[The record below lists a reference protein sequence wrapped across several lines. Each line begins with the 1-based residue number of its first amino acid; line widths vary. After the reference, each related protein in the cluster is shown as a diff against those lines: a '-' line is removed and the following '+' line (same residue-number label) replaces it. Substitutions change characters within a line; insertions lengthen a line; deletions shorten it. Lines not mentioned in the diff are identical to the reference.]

1 MCIRDRLEEYCED
14 HGITQD
20 AFNLNTF
27 MQASEYL
34 RQNLALDVLAR
45 ELGLEETEKDVAAAK
60 RQLSGDLAHLS
71 DEEFRE
77 RGFRRSLGEHIRR
90 EKALKW
96 LMDTMAID

>member
-1 MCIRDRLEEYCED
+1 M
-14 HGITQD
+14 T
-20 AFNLNTF
+20 
-27 MQASEYL
+27 
-34 RQNLALDVLAR
+34 
-45 ELGLEETEKDVAAAK
+45 AAK
-60 RQLSGDLAHLS
+60 SQLSGELAHLS